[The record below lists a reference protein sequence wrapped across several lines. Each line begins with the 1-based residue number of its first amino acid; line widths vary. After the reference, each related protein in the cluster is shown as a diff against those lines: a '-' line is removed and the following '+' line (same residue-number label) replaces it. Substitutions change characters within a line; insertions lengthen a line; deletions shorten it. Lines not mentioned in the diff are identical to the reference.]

1 MRSISRTLMAAAAG
15 LGLLATTMLSAP
27 LADAATPS
35 PAAPPSTS
43 VPAATSSP
51 RAVTPT
57 PSPSSAPAPS
67 PSTSAAPAPSAVP
80 AAPNAGTGTTPGTT
94 LQDPSLA
101 VQNAAR
107 NHAMGSTVAANEPG
121 SAAAAKSG
129 QAQALVAGAPA
140 GLPGLD
146 VSGYQVLNASNWGT
160 IAAQGARFAYVKA
173 TESTDYVSSQ
183 FSEQYNDS
191 YNAGL
196 YHGAYHFAT
205 PDTSTGAAQAN
216 WFLDH
221 GGMGTADGRT
231 MPPLLDIEY
240 NPYGAT
246 CYGLSQQAMVS
257 WIFDFSLTIQARTGR
272 LPAIYSTTN
281 WWTMCTGNSATFA
294 ANPLFIARYPSNIAD
309 GAGTLPAGWPAY
321 TLWQYSDAG
330 TFPGDQD
337 VFNGTERD
345 LQTFGLTSSMVRTVA
360 NSSVYLVSGGNKYP
374 VTTMAMLV
382 ALAPLGQVA
391 YVPQSY
397 LDSFATQ
404 QPVGRVIRGPDGSIY
419 FFDSGMKLPFVSCG
433 LVADYGGSCTPSGYV
448 QMTASQVATFVTGP
462 NVTPLMTSSGGPTYY
477 VSGATKHEVLDQYSL
492 AQAGL
497 SGGANSLSPNA
508 VSYLPFSTPIVR
520 DSVFV
525 RQAGSS
531 AAFLLAGG
539 KASPVDPSA
548 AGALVPLSTA
558 GVLQPESIAKIPA
571 GPTFTGAFMSSA
583 DSSISVLGTDGLHPW
598 AAGVGGAAFGAVTVT
613 PALLGAYATAPAIK
627 AGSAIMSAAGGTVY
641 LVMPTDIRPISSWSA
656 LLALSGSAAPTITVV
671 PQAIVAGLPAGPVA
685 LVSGTLV
692 RNVSSATVYLVNG
705 VSSKI
710 PFSTFDPPVE
720 AGFTS
725 FTYTTDDRLAAYP
738 TSSQLL
744 GFGIQCGSQK
754 YVSAGGSLHSLDS
767 TTAPLY
773 PFSFTSLDS
782 FACGDAPKGSAATAF
797 IRTPDGSI
805 YYLSGGQKHPI
816 TSMARFAQ
824 LANGQSW
831 LDVVTAFGAAI
842 PTGSPA

>member
-1 MRSISRTLMAAAAG
+1 MRSISRTLMVGAAG
-15 LGLLATTMLSAP
+15 LGLLATTILSAP

-35 PAAPPSTS
+35 PSPAAATPVGTDT
-43 VPAATSSP
+43 PAATPQSP
-51 RAVTPT
+51 PTTPDPAPAT
-57 PSPSSAPAPS
+57 ASPAPS
-67 PSTSAAPAPSAVP
+67 PSSGTPSS
-80 AAPNAGTGTTPGTT
+80 GTGADLGAT
-94 LQDPSLA
+94 LQDPSLT

-107 NHAMGSTVAANEPG
+107 NHAMGSTVAANEPA
-121 SAAAAKSG
+121 SATKQG
-129 QAQALVAGAPA
+129 QAQAFVAGAPP
-140 GLPGLD
+140 GIPGLD
-146 VSGYQVLNASNWGT
+146 VSGWQVLNASNWAT
-160 IAAQGARFAYVKA
+160 IASQGARFAYVKA
-173 TESTDYVSSQ
+173 TEATDYVSSQ
-183 FSEQYNDS
+183 FTEQYTDS

-205 PDTSTGAAQAN
+205 PNTSTGAAQAN

-221 GGMGTADGRT
+221 GGMGSADGRT

-246 CYGLSQQAMVS
+246 CYGLSQPAMVS

-272 LPAIYSTTN
+272 LPAIYSTTD
-281 WWTMCTGNSATFA
+281 WWTRCTGNSATFA
-294 ANPLFIARYPSNIAD
+294 ANPLFIARYPSNVAD
-309 GAGTLPAGWPAY
+309 GAGTLPAGWSTY
-321 TLWQYSDAG
+321 TLWQYASSG
-330 TFPGDQD
+330 VFPGDQD

-345 LQTFGLTSSMVRTVA
+345 LQTFGLTSSLVRTVA

-374 VTTMAMLV
+374 VTTLAMLV
-382 ALAPLGQVA
+382 ALSPLGQVA

-404 QPVGRVIRGPDGSIY
+404 QPAGRIIRGPDGSIY
-419 FFDSGMKLPFVSCG
+419 FFDSGIKLPFASCG
-433 LVADYGGSCTPSGYV
+433 LVSDYGGTCTPSGYV
-448 QMTASQVATFVTGP
+448 QMTASQVATFATGP
-462 NVTPLMTSSGGPTYY
+462 SVTPLMTSSGGPLFYIAG
-477 VSGATKHEVLDQYSL
+477 GAKHEVLDQPSL
-492 AQAGL
+492 SQAGL

-531 AAFLLAGG
+531 AAVLLAGG

-548 AGALVPLSTA
+548 AGALIPMSTA
-558 GVLQPESIAKIPA
+558 GTLQPESIAQIPA
-571 GPTFTGAFMSSA
+571 GTRFTGTFKSTA
-583 DSSISVLGTDGLHPW
+583 DSSISVLATDGLHQW
-598 AAGVGGAAFGAVTVT
+598 AAGVGGAAFAPVTVT

-627 AGSAIMSAAGGTVY
+627 PGAAIMSAASGTVY

-656 LLALSGSAAPTITVV
+656 LLALSGGSAPAITVV
-671 PQAIVAGLPAGPVA
+671 PQAIIASLPAGPVA

-705 VSSKI
+705 VTSKI

-754 YVSAGGSLHSLDS
+754 YVSAGGSLHALDS

-773 PFSFTSLDS
+773 PFSFTSLDT
-782 FACGDAPKGSAATAF
+782 FACGDAPKGTAATAF

-805 YYLSGGQKHPI
+805 YYLSGGKKHPVS
-816 TSMARFAQ
+816 SMARFVQ

-831 LDVVTAFGAAI
+831 LDVVMAFGAAI
-842 PTGSPA
+842 PTGAAA